1 MAAVRIQQF
10 WTAIVSFFCG
20 VLASLRRS
28 APTAGPVSGRPPAA
42 GPASAA
48 VALPGQRSA
57 APTAGPVPSPVPGRA
72 AAGERALPPT
82 IKQRIRAEAHGS
94 SPAVRRMRA
103 ARAGDTAAAPA
114 GDVASARVRTAP
126 AHAGTASAPVGA
138 EAVVPVAAA
147 AVTAAP

>member
-20 VLASLRRS
+20 VLASVRRS
-28 APTAGPVSGRPPAA
+28 VPTAGPVSGHPLAA

-57 APTAGPVPSPVPGRA
+57 GPTADPVSSPVPGRPV
-72 AAGERALPPT
+72 AGERALPPT

-103 ARAGDTAAAPA
+103 ARAGDVAAAAPV
-114 GDVASARVRTAP
+114 GDVVAAY
-126 AHAGTASAPVGA
+126 AGTAPAPVGA
-138 EAVVPVAAA
+138 KAVVPVAAA